1 VNVLFLVKDPYLN
14 ERFGV
19 MSLAAGLQQAGHQAT
34 ALDPSRYTLDGLV
47 AAIEALRPGILG
59 YSTETGPHQYYLALN
74 RAIRSRTKI
83 LSLMGGPHPT
93 FFPEVLE
100 QDPALDGIC
109 RGEGD
114 LVFPE
119 LVSKL
124 ANGEDYTGTRSFWF
138 RKDGALIKNE
148 LAPLVDDLDRL
159 PFPDR
164 AVLADAKAGQA
175 AQAMWS
181 FQTGRGCP
189 FQCSYCFNHSYN
201 ALYRGQGRVI
211 RKRSVGSVIAEIA
224 GIRSAHRLSFVTF
237 LDDNFVLGPRGWL
250 EEFADR
256 YPREIGVP
264 FKIALNPSTA
274 DERVVPLLARA
285 GCFSVAIGVE
295 SGSEEIRRKLLG
307 RNISDDRILGTCRLL
322 RKHGIR
328 IMTQSILGLPVADPY
343 QEDLRTLRLNQRCRP
358 DFAWASLFYPFP
370 KTRLGAVAFSEGYVD
385 DEALPT
391 VRSYLLRSGLR
402 YRSQAERRRV
412 ENLHKLFGIAAHY
425 PWLTPIVK
433 GLVRLPLHGP
443 YVVAFFLWYG
453 ARYRFVIQR
462 ERLTAGSLWR
472 QAAHLRDYL
481 SGLLGRGGGRRS
493 GARA

>member
-19 MSLAAGLQQAGHQAT
+19 MSLAAGLKQAGHRVT
-34 ALDPSRYTLDGLV
+34 ALDPSRHTLDGLL
-47 AAIEALRPGILG
+47 AAIETLAPGILA
-59 YSTETGPHQYYLALN
+59 YSSETGPHQYYLELN
-74 RAIRSRTKI
+74 RAIRTRTRI

-93 FFPEVLE
+93 FFPEVLAE
-100 QDPALDGIC
+100 DPALDGIC

-124 ANGEDYTGTRSFWF
+124 ARGEDYTSTRGFWF
-138 RKDGALIKNE
+138 RSEGGLIRNE

-164 AVLADAKAGQA
+164 AVLGNAEAGRSA
-175 AQAMWS
+175 RTTWS

-189 FQCSYCFNHSYN
+189 FQCTYCFNHSYN

-211 RKRSVGSVIAEIA
+211 RKRSVGGVIAEIA
-224 GIRSAHRLSFVTF
+224 GIRSAQRLSFVTF

-328 IMTQSILGLPVADPY
+328 IMTQSILGLPVADPFE
-343 QEDLRTLRLNQRCRP
+343 EDLRTLRLNQRCRP

-370 KTRLGAVAFSEGYVD
+370 KTRLGAVAFSAGYVD
-385 DEALPT
+385 ATALPA
-391 VRSYLLRSGLR
+391 VRSYLLKSGLR
-402 YRSQAERRRV
+402 YRSRSERRRV
-412 ENLHKLFGIAAHY
+412 ENLHKLFGIAVRY

-433 GLVRLPLHGP
+433 ALVRLPLHGP

-453 ARYRFVIQR
+453 TRYRFVIQR
-462 ERLTAGSLWR
+462 ERLTPGSVWR
-472 QAAHLRDYL
+472 QAVHLWDYL
-481 SGLLGRGGGRRS
+481 IGLSDRGGG
-493 GARA
+493 AR